1 MIIAPA
7 QPGPIPQISRE
18 DVSEMLQHRLF
29 AVVPSK
35 RIDGDQ
41 VFMLHARSP
50 DA

>member
-18 DVSEMLQHRLF
+18 NVSELLQHRLF
-29 AVVPSK
+29 ALVPGG

-41 VFMLHARSP
+41 ILMLHACSP